1 MHAWQRHP
9 TFGGHVVL
17 DFVNT
22 VDDEHK
28 TRTLNALPDWPTTLD
43 WAVMVALIN
52 ENERTVLA
60 ALSENP
66 EADTE
71 LSNLLDLKEGLW
83 QALHKLTSSA
93 PPHQDTVAPLANA
106 VRWGL
111 AQADLHWAQHRGGTG
126 IRWVVSVE
134 TTGLETVRARMC
146 VALAD
151 LLARQDLS
159 RLRECG
165 RCTGLYLN
173 HGRGAGRRWCRMET
187 CGNRAKVERFRKK
200 A

>member
-1 MHAWQRHP
+1 MHAWQKHP
-9 TFGGHVVL
+9 AFGGHVVL

-22 VDDEHK
+22 INDEHK
-28 TRTLNALPDWPTTLD
+28 TRALNALPDWPTTLD
-43 WAVMVALIN
+43 WAVTVSLID
-52 ENERTVLA
+52 ENERAVLA
-60 ALSENP
+60 AQSDSP
-66 EADTE
+66 EANAE
-71 LSNLLDLKEGLW
+71 LSNLLDFKESLW
-83 QALHKLTSSA
+83 LALHTLTSGA
-93 PPHQDTVAPLANA
+93 PPSQDTVAPLANA

-111 AQADLHWAQHRGGTG
+111 AQADLHWPAHRDETG
-126 IRWVVSVE
+126 VRWVVSAE
-134 TTGLETVRARMC
+134 ATGLKTVRARVC

-151 LLARQDLS
+151 LLAREDLS